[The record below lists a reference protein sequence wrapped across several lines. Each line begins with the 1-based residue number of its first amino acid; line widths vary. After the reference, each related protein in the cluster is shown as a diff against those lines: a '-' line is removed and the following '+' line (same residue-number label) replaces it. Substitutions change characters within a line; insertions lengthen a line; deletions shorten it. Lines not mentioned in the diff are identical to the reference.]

1 MIMKYKWT
9 LIGTA
14 ITLLAVIIM
23 VFMMEPESLVMASQN
38 GLEAKMR
45 YGQLFRVGAMTV
57 FFVLCWSQFSRL
69 LTEYA
74 KVDTDTLVR
83 YRWRIFGWYMLF
95 ELVFGLRVM
104 G

>member
-14 ITLLAVIIM
+14 ITLLAVIMM
-23 VFMMEPESLVMASQN
+23 VAVMEPESLVMESQN
-38 GLEAKMR
+38 GLEEQMR
-45 YGQLFRVGAMTV
+45 FGQLLRVGFMTAL
-57 FFVLCWSQFSRL
+57 FVLCWSQFSWL
-69 LTEYA
+69 LATFA
-74 KVDTDTLVR
+74 KIDADTLLR